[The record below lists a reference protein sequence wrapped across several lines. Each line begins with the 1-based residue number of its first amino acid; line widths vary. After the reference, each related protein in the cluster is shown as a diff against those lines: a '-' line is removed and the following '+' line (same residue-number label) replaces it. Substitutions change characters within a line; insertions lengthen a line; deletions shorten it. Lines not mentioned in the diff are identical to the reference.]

1 MDTNKLLL
9 IVIAILLPPV
19 AVFLK
24 KGMGKD
30 LLINIILCLL
40 FFVPGLIH
48 AIWVVIQD

>member
-9 IVIAILLPPV
+9 VIIAILLPPV

-24 KGMGKD
+24 KGAGKD
-30 LLINIILCLL
+30 LLINILLCIF

-48 AIWVVIQD
+48 AIWVVIQE